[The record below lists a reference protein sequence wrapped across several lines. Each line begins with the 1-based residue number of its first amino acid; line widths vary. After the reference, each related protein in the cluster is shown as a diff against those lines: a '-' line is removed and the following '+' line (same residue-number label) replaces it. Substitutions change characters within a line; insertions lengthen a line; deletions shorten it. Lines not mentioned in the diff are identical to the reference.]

1 MTWNLKIIEDWKLA
15 LDQNY
20 IFLKCIRL
28 SVTRPTPA
36 KIKSIDGVSESTL
49 NLIENYGFQVGRGA
63 YYFSKVMHVLNDIG
77 GGGHFFFNK
86 IIYICLKDKTL
97 CLFVPRPNSNFMKRT
112 LHYSGSI
119 YGMHAII
126 FKLDDSKNYRHLQKE
141 ILPCILTDICIIVFV
156 FILRGPQ

>member
-77 GGGHFFFNK
+77 GGGGIFFLIK
-86 IIYICLKDKTL
+86 LYIYVLKT
-97 CLFVPRPNSNFMKRT
+97 RPCAY
-112 LHYSGSI
+112 LY
-119 YGMHAII
+119 
-126 FKLDDSKNYRHLQKE
+126 LDQIQ
-141 ILPCILTDICIIVFV
+141 IL
-156 FILRGPQ
+156 